1 MSLESDIELLGRVPL
16 LGDLSTDNLRLL
28 AFSAVRR
35 DLSEGEF
42 LFHQGEVARSGFVV
56 SYGVVELSLGEG
68 EKRRVVEKCHR
79 GYLIGQMPLFVDC
92 LRPND
97 AVALNPSTLL
107 EISRPMMTR
116 MLTEYPAAAKAL
128 HARLSQSLS
137 GTVGDL
143 RRVRETLLSIDS

>member
-16 LGDLSTDNLRLL
+16 LAELSADNLRLL

-35 DLSEGEF
+35 DLTAGET
-42 LFHQGEVARSGFVV
+42 LFRRGEPARSGFVV

-68 EKRRVVEKCHR
+68 EDRHVIEKCHR
-79 GYLIGQMPLFVDC
+79 GYLIGQMPLFVEGQ
-92 LRPND
+92 RPND
-97 AVALNPSTLL
+97 AQALNPSTLL

-128 HARLSQSLS
+128 HARLSQTLA
-137 GTVGDL
+137 GTIDEL
-143 RRVRETLLSIDS
+143 RRVRETLLAINS

>member
-16 LGDLSTDNLRLL
+16 LADLPADHLRLL

-35 DLSEGEF
+35 DLAAGEM
-42 LFHQGEVARSGFVV
+42 LFRRGDAARSGFVV

-68 EKRRVVEKCHR
+68 ADRRVVEKCHR
-79 GYLIGQMPLFVDC
+79 GYLIGQMPLFVEGK
-92 LRPND
+92 RPND
-97 AVALNPSTLL
+97 AQALNPSTCL

-128 HARLSQSLS
+128 HARLAETLS
-137 GTVGDL
+137 GTIDEL
-143 RRVRETLLSIDS
+143 RRVREALLAING